1 MSLSD
6 MHGYWKY
13 HDVVVPFRLPLA
25 RVRIVAEGFIQRRT
39 NEEAVKQS
47 SPESIQDA
55 APETPSDLPQEPHYN
70 SKEEGVIESHSEPE
84 NQIEPN
90 RSSTTAEPQQRE
102 FEFSIADKG
111 KTLAVS
117 SQAPIQPSEAIS
129 QSSAA
134 QELFP
139 AEEQEIGR
147 VDPELEYH
155 HEAF

>member
-1 MSLSD
+1 
-6 MHGYWKY
+6 
-13 HDVVVPFRLPLA
+13 VVVPFRLPLA

-39 NEEAVKQS
+39 SDKFVKDS
-47 SPESIQDA
+47 SAEPIQEA
-55 APETPSDLPQEPHYN
+55 APETPKDLPKEPHCN
-70 SKEEGVIESHSEPE
+70 SEEDVATESHSEPE

-111 KTLAVS
+111 KALALS
-117 SQAPIQPSEAIS
+117 SQAVIQTTEAIS
-129 QSSAA
+129 HAHAA